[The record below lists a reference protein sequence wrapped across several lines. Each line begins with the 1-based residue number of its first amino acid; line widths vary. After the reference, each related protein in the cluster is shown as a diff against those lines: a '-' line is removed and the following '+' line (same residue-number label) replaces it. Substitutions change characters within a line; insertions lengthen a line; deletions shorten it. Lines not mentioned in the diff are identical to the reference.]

1 MASEPRPAVRASG
14 KAQDDV
20 SVAKADLQTR
30 DLLVLSALRLFAR
43 HGIEGV
49 SLRQI
54 TAEAQQSNQSV
65 VQYYFQSKEGLIE
78 AVLAHVAQLLLP
90 SQDAALTELDAAAL
104 QGPLQARQV
113 VSAAVMPFVMAYA
126 TSDTGRWSIRFLSRM
141 TWQADEKG
149 FRMVEGMLWPYFMR
163 IQPHLEAAMPNQSPE
178 SLQIKCLFAIVDLIH
193 GLASSRLLASS
204 PVVGERY
211 QKEPWAVAQHLI
223 DYITG
228 GLSYEPT
235 VKT

>member
-1 MASEPRPAVRASG
+1 MASESRSAVRSGSKAAEAAS
-14 KAQDDV
+14 
-20 SVAKADLQTR
+20 AKSDLQTR

-54 TAEAQQSNQSV
+54 TAEAGQSNQSV

-90 SQDAALTELDAAAL
+90 SQDAALDQLAAEAQ
-104 QGPLQARQV
+104 QGPLQPRQV
-113 VSAAVMPFVMAYA
+113 VAIGVMPFVMAYVN
-126 TSDTGRWSIRFLSRM
+126 SDAGRWSIRFLSRM

-149 FRMVEGMLWPYFMR
+149 FRMVESMLWPYFMR
-163 IQPHLEAAMPNQSPE
+163 IERHLESAMPNQSRD

-204 PVVGERY
+204 PVVGEQY
-211 QKEPWAVAQHLI
+211 QKDPWSVAQHLI

-228 GLSYEPT
+228 GLSYGPT
-235 VKT
+235 SKP

>member
-1 MASEPRPAVRASG
+1 MATDPKYALLPLDGRS
-14 KAQDDV
+14 
-20 SVAKADLQTR
+20 DLQTR
-30 DLLVLSALRLFAR
+30 DLLVLAALRLFAR

-54 TAEAQQSNQSV
+54 TAEAKQSNQSV
-65 VQYYFQSKEGLIE
+65 VQYYFQSKGGLIE
-78 AVLAHVAQLLLP
+78 AVLQHVTEILMP
-90 SQDAALTELDAAAL
+90 SQDVALAELEAAAGL
-104 QGPLQARQV
+104 LSPRQV
-113 VSAAVMPFVMAYA
+113 VSKAVMPFVMAYA
-126 TSDTGRWSIRFLSRM
+126 TSDVGRWAIRFLSRM

-149 FRMVEGMLWPYFMR
+149 FRLVEGMLWPYFMR
-163 IQPHLEAAMPNQSPE
+163 VERHLEAAMPNQSRE

-204 PVVGERY
+204 PVVGEQY
-211 QKEPWAVAQHLI
+211 KKDPWSVAQHMI

-228 GLSYEPT
+228 GLSSEPT